1 MGEGEGKKDV
11 TDQIEDENQ
20 LEGDRN
26 EDHDQK
32 EKGDQ
37 PPEPKEEDNALEM
50 TNDFAG
56 MWNTH
61 AHTPLNYTRTLA
73 TIF

>member
-56 MWNTH
+56 M
-61 AHTPLNYTRTLA
+61 
-73 TIF
+73 